1 MRSPL
6 LPPGAPRPRT
16 GRSAA
21 PAWGGARG
29 RAGTPRSA
37 RGGGLEP
44 SCSPLV
50 GSAGEGVAV
59 TDLRFATHTVR
70 AQFPRSGEQR
80 RSIRGCGPPRSAAN
94 GHNPAMATTED
105 RRDLHGDDWR
115 RKLYESAPE
124 RQGELFSTI
133 SGLENE
139 PLYTPERVGIDY
151 DRDLGYPGAYPFT
164 RGVYPSMYRGRL
176 WTMRQFAGF
185 GTAEETNERFR
196 YLLDHGQTGLSTAF
210 DMPTLMGYD
219 SDHMR
224 SLGEVG
230 REGVAIDSLADTE
243 TLFEGI
249 PLGEVSTS
257 MTINGPAAMLLA
269 FYICV
274 AEQQGVPRAELRGT
288 IQTDILKEYIAQKEW
303 IFPPEPSMRLVTD
316 MVEFC
321 ARELPR
327 WHPISIS
334 GYHIRE
340 AGSNAIQE
348 LAFTLANG
356 FAYVDAAIER
366 GLDVDDFAPRLSFFF
381 NAHLDFFE
389 EIAKYRAARR
399 IWARELRER
408 YGAKNPRSWLMR
420 FHTQTAGVSLTAQQP
435 EVNIVRTA
443 LEALAAV
450 LGGTQSLH
458 TNSFDEALA
467 LPTENA
473 VRLALRTQQVIA
485 HETGVVNTIDPLGGS
500 YHVEALTNRL
510 EAEAYELFR
519 RIAELGGMVAAIE
532 QNMPQREIADAAYR
546 YQQEVEAEERVVVG
560 VNRYA
565 TDAEE
570 EIELLR
576 IDPALEQKQGER
588 VQALRGRRDSAA
600 VEASLVRLK
609 EAAAHEDQ
617 NLMPLLVEAS

>member
-1 MRSPL
+1 
-6 LPPGAPRPRT
+6 
-16 GRSAA
+16 
-21 PAWGGARG
+21 
-29 RAGTPRSA
+29 
-37 RGGGLEP
+37 
-44 SCSPLV
+44 
-50 GSAGEGVAV
+50 
-59 TDLRFATHTVR
+59 
-70 AQFPRSGEQR
+70 
-80 RSIRGCGPPRSAAN
+80 
-94 GHNPAMATTED
+94 MATTED
-105 RRDLHGDDWR
+105 KRELGGDDEWKR
-115 RKLYESAPE
+115 ELYEAAPE

-139 PLYTPERVGIDY
+139 PLYTPKRVELDY

-185 GTAEETNERFR
+185 GTAAETNERFR
-196 YLLDHGQTGLSTAF
+196 YLLEHGQTGLSTAF

-219 SDHMR
+219 SDHAR

-230 REGVAIDSLADTE
+230 REGVAVDSLADAE
-243 TLFEGI
+243 TLFHGI

-274 AEQQGVPRAELRGT
+274 AEQQGVERAELRGT

-321 ARELPR
+321 ARELPL

-340 AGSNAIQE
+340 AGSNAVQE

-356 FAYVDAAIER
+356 FAYVDAAIAR
-366 GLDVDDFAPRLSFFF
+366 GLGVDEFAPRLSFFF

-399 IWARELRER
+399 IWARELRDK

-467 LPTENA
+467 LPTEDA
-473 VRLALRTQQVIA
+473 VRIALRTQQVIA

-500 YHVEALTNRL
+500 YYLEELTNRL
-510 EAEAYELFR
+510 EAEAYDYFS
-519 RIAELGGMVAAIE
+519 RIEKLGGVIPAIE
-532 QNMPQREIADAAYR
+532 ENFQQREIAEASFR
-546 YQQEVEAEERVVVG
+546 YQAEVESKQRVVVG
-560 VNRYA
+560 VNRYQLEQEA
-565 TDAEE
+565 

-576 IDPALEQKQGER
+576 VDPALEQQQIER
-588 VQALRGRRDSAA
+588 VQGVRARRDSAA
-600 VEASLVRLK
+600 AERSLAALKEASLR
-609 EAAAHEDQ
+609 EDA
-617 NLMPLLVEAS
+617 NLMPLLIEASRAYVTMGEMCDALRETWGTWRETPVF

>member
-1 MRSPL
+1 
-6 LPPGAPRPRT
+6 
-16 GRSAA
+16 
-21 PAWGGARG
+21 
-29 RAGTPRSA
+29 
-37 RGGGLEP
+37 
-44 SCSPLV
+44 
-50 GSAGEGVAV
+50 
-59 TDLRFATHTVR
+59 
-70 AQFPRSGEQR
+70 
-80 RSIRGCGPPRSAAN
+80 
-94 GHNPAMATTED
+94 MATTED
-105 RRDLHGDDWR
+105 RRGVGGGTEEWR
-115 RKLYESAPE
+115 RELYEAAPE

-139 PLYTPERVGIDY
+139 PLYTPDNVEIDY
-151 DRDLGYPGAYPFT
+151 DRGLGYPGVYPFT

-219 SDHMR
+219 SDHPR
-224 SLGEVG
+224 SVGEVG
-230 REGVAIDSLADTE
+230 REGVAVDSLADME
-243 TLFEGI
+243 TLFDGI

-274 AEQQGVPRAELRGT
+274 AEEQGVPRAELRGT

-321 ARELPR
+321 AHELPR

-340 AGSNAIQE
+340 AGSNAVQE

-467 LPTENA
+467 LPTEHA

-500 YHVEALTNRL
+500 YYLEDLTNRL
-510 EAEAYELFR
+510 EAEAYDYFD
-519 RIAELGGMVAAIE
+519 RIQKLGGVVPAIKD
-532 QNMPQREIADAAYR
+532 NFFQREIAEASFR
-546 YQQEVEAEERVVVG
+546 YQAEVEARQRVIVG
-560 VNRYA
+560 VNRYELE
-565 TDAEE
+565 DEPE
-570 EIELLR
+570 VEILR
-576 IDPALEQKQGER
+576 IDPALEEKQIGR
-588 VQALRGRRDSAA
+588 VRSLRDRRDSAVA
-600 VEASLVRLK
+600 EGALQKLK
-609 EAAAHEDQ
+609 DAAARDDE
-617 NLMPLLVEAS
+617 NLMPVLIEASRAYATMGEMCDALREVWGVWRETPVF